1 MELPRPA
8 RFFPLAH
15 GVYDVA
21 AGLRPLGTDFGN
33 GPADARVFLFDVNQP
48 SYRAAK
54 LRARAE
60 RLATYYPQPERLDA
74 ALSAA
79 VTRFIAETLAREY
92 PDFFA
97 LQASGERYELQSVL
111 TGERFVFSAM
121 GELLEQLTSVM
132 PAYRDGFDAVASL
145 LQEDIAIWKREGGPG
160 GSEWLAAAHL
170 CFPNHWAAEDKIGRA
185 FNAVHGPVAGFERL
199 AKAAPSLIDGIIT
212 KGPFVR
218 FAWGVATDT
227 ELNHH
232 PRAAFQGRQFDP
244 AKPELYLRIER
255 QTLHGFAREQGALFT
270 IRTFFLNCATEISG
284 VERSALCAAIRSM
297 SPEAL
302 LYKGLSQTR
311 DAVLAWLEAQ

>member
-1 MELPRPA
+1 MHLPLPA

-33 GPADARVFLFDVNQP
+33 GSADARVFLLDQHQP
-48 SYRAAK
+48 HYRAAK

-60 RLATYYPQPERLDA
+60 RLETYYPQPDRLDA
-74 ALSAA
+74 DLRAA
-79 VTRFIAETLAREY
+79 QGRFVAETLAREY
-92 PDFFA
+92 PAWFILKSNAGGF
-97 LQASGERYELQSVL
+97 ELQSLL
-111 TGERFVFSAM
+111 TRERFTFSAV
-121 GELLEQLTSVM
+121 GELLEQETEVK
-132 PAYRDGFDAVASL
+132 PAYRDGFDALASL
-145 LQEDIAIWKREGGPG
+145 LQEDLAVWKRDAGGG
-160 GSEWLAAAHL
+160 WLAAVHL
-170 CFPNHWAAEDKIGRA
+170 CFPNHWAAEDKIGRP
-185 FNAVHGPVAGFERL
+185 FNAVHAPVAGFERL
-199 AKAAPSLIDGIIT
+199 AKAAPSLVDGIIT

-255 QTLHGFAREQGALFT
+255 QTLHGFAREQGSLFT
-270 IRTFFLNCATEISG
+270 IRTFFLNCATEITPS
-284 VERSALCAAIRSM
+284 ERAALCSAIRSM
-297 SPEAL
+297 SPQSL

-311 DAVLAWLEAQ
+311 DAIIRWLEAL